1 MVETFQDLQTEL
13 QTEVSAM
20 VLPES
25 LETIMVPPESS
36 EDTTLT
42 VLLELLVVI
51 TAELLVETTA
61 ELLVE
66 ITAPESLE
74 ENTAESLEETISAHL
89 PESLVEIT
97 LAQGHLS
104 SVEASIAQQE
114 PRSGLTEDM
123 CQILCTVEW
132 KGSTINM
139 PHHLP

>member
-1 MVETFQDLQTEL
+1 MVETSQDLQTEL

-25 LETIMVPPESS
+25 LETIMVPPELS

-89 PESLVEIT
+89 PESLMEIT
-97 LAQGHLS
+97 LAQGS